1 MIPKASFKSEIW
13 IILGSLAFILLLPVF
28 AVAVISQ
35 SGFSA
40 VAKALAS
47 SDPVTHEVKV
57 RDPNGNVI
65 VKLEAKT
72 TWPVCGVITT
82 NFGDPDLPYQ
92 QHHTGIDI
100 ADPHGKIGDP
110 VTPFE
115 AGTVIVADRSAAGG
129 FGKHVV
135 LKHSHSI
142 TSLYGHMSKI
152 NVTKGEKVKPRDIIG
167 YEGTTGHS
175 TGPHV
180 HFQIEV
186 SSIPADPRIFMI
198 GNPPECK

>member
-13 IILGSLAFILLLPVF
+13 IILGSLALILLLPVF

-57 RDPNGNVI
+57 RDPKGNVI
-65 VKLEAKT
+65 FKLEAKT
-72 TWPVCGVITT
+72 TWPVCGIITT

-100 ADPHGKIGDP
+100 ADPYGKIGDP
-110 VTPFE
+110 VTPFM
-115 AGTVIVADRSAAGG
+115 AGTVIVADNSAAGG
-129 FGKHVV
+129 WGKHVV
-135 LKHSHSI
+135 LSHGHSL
-142 TSLYGHMSKI
+142 TSLYGHMSRI
-152 NVTKGEKVKPRDIIG
+152 NVTKGKKVKPGDIIG
-167 YEGTTGHS
+167 FEGTTGHS

-180 HFQIEV
+180 HFQTKV
-186 SSIPADPRIFMI
+186 SGVPVNPRTFVPDE
-198 GNPPECK
+198 PPGCQ